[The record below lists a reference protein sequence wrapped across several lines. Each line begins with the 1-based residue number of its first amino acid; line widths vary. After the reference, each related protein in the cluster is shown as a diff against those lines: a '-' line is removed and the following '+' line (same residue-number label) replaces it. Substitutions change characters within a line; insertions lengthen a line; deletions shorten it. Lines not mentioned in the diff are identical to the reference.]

1 MTSGMMGYRLPDITP
16 AARFWIYGGFM
27 GLGASAGGAGD
38 GDGFQ
43 QAVDDFAGLEA
54 AHPGG
59 GG

>member
-1 MTSGMMGYRLPDITP
+1 MTSGMMGYRLPDLTP
-16 AARFWIYGGFM
+16 GARVLDLWGIYALGG
-27 GLGASAGGAGD
+27 SAGGAGD